1 MPIVCSPELTPTNVM
16 RICPASVTMPD
27 TIVFVFVIV
36 RSGNP
41 EGRNVETAVP
51 VKMPFVAVP
60 RLQRV

>member
-1 MPIVCSPELTPTNVM
+1 
-16 RICPASVTMPD
+16 MPD